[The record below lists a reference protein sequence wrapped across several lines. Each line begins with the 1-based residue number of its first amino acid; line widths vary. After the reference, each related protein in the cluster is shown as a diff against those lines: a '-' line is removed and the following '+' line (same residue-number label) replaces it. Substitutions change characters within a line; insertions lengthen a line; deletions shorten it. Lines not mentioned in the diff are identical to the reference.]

1 MVKVLIKKLDPTVE
15 LPAYKTLGASGMD
28 LIAFI
33 KDPIK
38 IKPKTSYLVP
48 TGISVA
54 FSQEYEIQIRPR
66 SGLAAKKNI
75 SILNTPGTIDSDY
88 RGEIKVI
95 LFNHSNE
102 NFTINNGDR
111 IAQMVLTPIIKME
124 LEETNNLPEIN
135 KGGEWFRLNRK
146 MKVDLNKSQIERFSR
161 QLVLKNI
168 GANGQKKILS
178 TKILVVGVGGLG
190 CPAAESLVRAGIGT
204 IGLID
209 NDIVNLSNIHR
220 QSLFNSKDIKKSK
233 VSVAA
238 KKLKEINPNT
248 KIKTYKSR
256 LTKNNIE
263 NIIKNYEIIID
274 GSDNFKTKF
283 LINDYCI
290 KLKKKLITGAISKFD
305 GHVFT
310 FDFRD
315 KKTASLK
322 SFYQEN
328 EISDDIFNCEFDGVL
343 GTTASI
349 VGTTQANEA
358 LKMIMNIGQSLK
370 NQILIIDLLNLNFR
384 KVKFKKK

>member
-1 MVKVLIKKLDPTVE
+1 
-15 LPAYKTLGASGMD
+15 
-28 LIAFI
+28 
-33 KDPIK
+33 
-38 IKPKTSYLVP
+38 
-48 TGISVA
+48 
-54 FSQEYEIQIRPR
+54 
-66 SGLAAKKNI
+66 
-75 SILNTPGTIDSDY
+75 
-88 RGEIKVI
+88 
-95 LFNHSNE
+95 
-102 NFTINNGDR
+102 
-111 IAQMVLTPIIKME
+111 
-124 LEETNNLPEIN
+124 
-135 KGGEWFRLNRK
+135 
-146 MKVDLNKSQIERFSR
+146 MKVNLNKSQIERFSR

-178 TKILVVGVGGLG
+178 TKILIVGVGGLG

-220 QSLFNSKDIKKSK
+220 QSLFSSKDIKKSK

-238 KKLKEINPNT
+238 KKLREINPFT

-256 LTKNNIE
+256 LTKNNIK

-322 SFYQEN
+322 NFYQEKK
-328 EISDDIFNCEFDGVL
+328 ISDDILNCEFDGVL
-343 GTTASI
+343 GTTAAI

-358 LKMIMNIGQSLK
+358 LKMIMKIGQNLK

>member
-1 MVKVLIKKLDPTVE
+1 
-15 LPAYKTLGASGMD
+15 
-28 LIAFI
+28 
-33 KDPIK
+33 
-38 IKPKTSYLVP
+38 
-48 TGISVA
+48 
-54 FSQEYEIQIRPR
+54 
-66 SGLAAKKNI
+66 
-75 SILNTPGTIDSDY
+75 
-88 RGEIKVI
+88 
-95 LFNHSNE
+95 
-102 NFTINNGDR
+102 
-111 IAQMVLTPIIKME
+111 
-124 LEETNNLPEIN
+124 
-135 KGGEWFRLNRK
+135 
-146 MKVDLNKSQIERFSR
+146 MKVNLTKSQIERFSR

-178 TKILVVGVGGLG
+178 TKILIVGVGGLG

-220 QSLFNSKDIKKSK
+220 QSLFSSKDIKKSK
-233 VSVAA
+233 VNVAA

-256 LTKNNIE
+256 LTKNNIK

-328 EISDDIFNCEFDGVL
+328 EISDDTLNCEFDGVL

-358 LKMIMNIGQSLK
+358 LKMIMNIGKSLK